1 MNRLRQKERK
11 NTMVL
16 KIIVIF
22 ILFSLGAFIL
32 LLSKPE
38 EDIAIGLIGFSTL
51 LILVLSF

>member
-22 ILFSLGAFIL
+22 ILVLLGAFVL

-38 EDIAIGLIGFSTL
+38 EDIAIGLISFSTL

>member
-1 MNRLRQKERK
+1 MERLRRNERK
-11 NTMVL
+11 ETMVL

-22 ILFSLGAFIL
+22 ILVLLGAFVL

-38 EDIAIGLIGFSTL
+38 EDVAIGLISFSTL